1 MLLLEWERGWEG
13 GGRVEGM
20 RERRERDYIHPIGRR
35 GKLLSA
41 KRQHWQSCDVNTKES
56 GGSNKKAVERRGSYC
71 QRYRAKAR
79 ERVRAERGE
88 SKIGG
93 REKAVNCGGTS
104 GWERKQAFFM
114 VQSSPLYL
122 REGLHAICFSY

>member
-13 GGRVEGM
+13 VGGGERM

-56 GGSNKKAVERRGSYC
+56 GGSNKKAVERRGSYLPKV
-71 QRYRAKAR
+71 QSKSERESASR
-79 ERVRAERGE
+79 ER
-88 SKIGG
+88 
-93 REKAVNCGGTS
+93 
-104 GWERKQAFFM
+104 RK
-114 VQSSPLYL
+114 
-122 REGLHAICFSY
+122 